1 MKKKLSQH
9 KIIKPI
15 AGEIIKPIKLDIRIN
30 NFLLRDQFLWD
41 INNPAN
47 SPEVFASTIIADLGL
62 TNEFFLPIAH
72 SIREQ
77 IRQHWN
83 TYLQE
88 EIYKAPAA
96 DKSAAEGAEQ
106 DPLKIF
112 RNPGMLESH
121 IITAHHNYEQTKDT
135 ALWSPMI
142 QQLTE
147 DEVKKFEKQEE
158 RNARYAKRRK

>member
-9 KIIKPI
+9 KTVKPI
-15 AGEIIKPIKLDIRIN
+15 VGEIIKPIKLDIRIN

-77 IRQHWN
+77 IRQHWT
-83 TYLQE
+83 TYLNE
-88 EIYKAPAA
+88 EIYKAP
-96 DKSAAEGAEQ
+96 DKNNAEGEQ
-106 DPLKIF
+106 DPMKMF
-112 RNPGMLESH
+112 RNPAILESQ
-121 IITAHHNYEQTKDT
+121 IITTHHNYEQTKDA
-135 ALWSPMI
+135 ALWSPVI

>member
-1 MKKKLSQH
+1 MKKKLAH
-9 KIIKPI
+9 KPSKSVV
-15 AGEIIKPIKLDIRIN
+15 GEIIRPIKLYIRIN

-47 SPEVFASTIIADLGL
+47 SPEAFASTIIADLGL

-77 IRQHWN
+77 IRQHWT

-88 EIYKAPAA
+88 EMYKAPVV
-96 DKSAAEGAEQ
+96 DKNNTEGIEQ
-106 DPLKIF
+106 DLSKIF
-112 RNPGMLESH
+112 RNPGMLENH
-121 IITAHHNYEQTKDT
+121 IIATHHSYEQTKDA

-142 QQLTE
+142 QQLSE
-147 DEVKKFEKQEE
+147 GDVAKFEKQEE